1 MISLGYK
8 WVTKHRCLT
17 LNLPLFRA
25 HISLETRI
33 SFQLQEQGLLNQMR
47 MDDRFDGIGVHP
59 SSGGVGLEPRTF
71 RVKSVDSFQGSFA
84 GEGENLEA

>member
-1 MISLGYK
+1 MGYK
-8 WVTKHRCLT
+8 NHCLT

-59 SSGGVGLEPRTF
+59 SSGGAGLEPRTF
-71 RVKSVDSFQGSFA
+71 RIGLVDSFGNSLYKVSKNWLV
-84 GEGENLEA
+84 GILHW